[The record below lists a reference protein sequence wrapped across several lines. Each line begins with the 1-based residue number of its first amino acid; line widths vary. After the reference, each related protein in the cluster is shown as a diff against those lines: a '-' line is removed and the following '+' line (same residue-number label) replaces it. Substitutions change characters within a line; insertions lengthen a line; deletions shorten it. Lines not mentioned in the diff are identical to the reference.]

1 MKVIQCFELVDNIL
15 EDYENVIGKDLL
27 PYKNYVYRMIN
38 FVVAL
43 AKITMRDL
51 TEEQLQKVQIAAA
64 FHGIGIWTKNTVDYI
79 DP

>member
-1 MKVIQCFELVDNIL
+1 MKVIQCFELMDNIL
-15 EDYENVIGKDLL
+15 QDYENVIGKDLL
-27 PYKNYVYRMIN
+27 PYKNHVYRMIN

-43 AKITMRDL
+43 AKIAMRDL

-64 FHGIGIWTKNTVDYI
+64 FHDIGIWTKNTVDYI